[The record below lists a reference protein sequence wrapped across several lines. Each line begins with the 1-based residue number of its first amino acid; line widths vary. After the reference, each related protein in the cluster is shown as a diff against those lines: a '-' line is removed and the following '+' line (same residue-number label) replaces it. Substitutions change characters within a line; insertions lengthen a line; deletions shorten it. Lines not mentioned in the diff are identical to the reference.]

1 MNRFQYPREAVT
13 KAIQFLKTKKG
24 KEPNFLKKFPGEF
37 SVKQGKLYA
46 GELRVIPTEE
56 RDDFLREAI
65 YGKQSEY
72 PFGRDSAF
80 AIIKTEVLNVSKRD
94 IEAFLNKQGPLVH
107 RRSRPPKEKRVHLRK
122 IRKPG
127 ILSMD
132 LVHVKA
138 ADFVTTLGDEAHAYM
153 GAPGKRGYQQDRF
166 FVNAVDLLT
175 GYLLTEVNPGKTAW
189 QTWRKM
195 QKIINRYET
204 QFGIKVRQIEV
215 DKGKEFF
222 GHKGDP
228 KKGIEPLNIMEELKE
243 RKEGPIRL
251 IRKLTNAA
259 VEQKNAHMQRV
270 FWAIVAQRRGGF
282 LTSVKQAVKISNRT
296 KNRRTGLTPEEAM
309 KRIAGG
315 TKVSQKTP
323 KAGPTERKKAFPVGT
338 KVRALKK
345 GRSKGDS
352 LEYKAYKGQHYGA
365 VTPIEKVK
373 FMGVHPKYRVGARWV
388 WGDELIT
395 ARKEDTK
402 AHNLIIKRPLVLPK
416 NVVPL
421 PKPKKIAPKLGKK
434 GFYKGQAVWVKPK
447 HPDYKGKT
455 SAGTVVK
462 VDGDAIDVRYYWA
475 KDRKVYTATVA
486 KAELRPQPV
495 YEIEDRVHI
504 WDGGKWHNG
513 EVDAVNDNNKYRVF
527 WTEDNKRWSRTVDA
541 GLRLKPR

>member
-107 RRSRPPKEKRVHLRK
+107 RRSRPPKEKREHIRK
-122 IRKPG
+122 IRKPAQ
-127 ILSMD
+127 LSVD
-132 LVHVKA
+132 LAHIKA
-138 ADFVTTLGDEAHAYM
+138 NDFQKTLGHEAYEYM
-153 GAPGKRGYQQDRF
+153 GAAGKRGYQQDRYF
-166 FVNAVDLLT
+166 LNAVDMLT
-175 GYLLTEVNPGKTAW
+175 GYLLTEVLQGKTPKEVAP
-189 QTWRKM
+189 KL
-195 QKIINRYET
+195 KAIIERYEKA
-204 QFGIKVRQIEV
+204 IKQKVKRVEV
-215 DKGKEFF
+215 DFGGEFLGVVKTMLQEKG
-222 GHKGDP
+222 
-228 KKGIEPLNIMEELKE
+228 
-243 RKEGPIRL
+243 IRL
-251 IRKLTNAA
+251 IQKRTNAV

-270 FWAIVAQRRGGF
+270 FWALVEQRRGGF
-282 LTSVKQAVKISNRT
+282 LTTVKQTVKISNRT
-296 KNRRTGLTPEEAM
+296 KNRRTGLTPEEAL
-309 KRIAGG
+309 KQIAEGG
-315 TKVSQKTP
+315 KVNQKTP
-323 KAGPTERKKAFPVGT
+323 KAGPTERKKAFPTGT

-345 GRSKGDS
+345 GRSKGDD
-352 LEYKAYKGQHYGA
+352 LGYKAYKGAHYGA
-365 VTPIEKVK
+365 VSSIDKVK
-373 FMGVHPKYRVGARWV
+373 FMGVHPKYKIGAKWF
-388 WGDELIT
+388 WGDEIIR
-395 ARKEDTK
+395 ARPQDTK

-416 NVVPL
+416 RVKAL
-421 PKPKKIAPKLGKK
+421 PKPKKPKLGKK
-434 GFYKGQAVWVKPK
+434 GYYKGQAVWVKQK
-447 HPDYKGKT
+447 HPDFKGKT
-455 SAGTVVK
+455 SAGTVYK
-462 VDGDAIDVRYYWA
+462 IDGDEITVNYYWA
-475 KDRKVYTATVA
+475 EDRKVYTETVT

-504 WDGGKWHNG
+504 CDGGKWHNG